1 MSTKKPNYIWTTPSV
16 IHMVIGADHTPTN
29 ELEGTG
35 TLGGT
40 TKTTACYRAGN
51 DVSTDV
57 LDGLGMTVTG
67 RAVTGETFT
76 PDKAGTYI
84 YLWEIDDEG
93 EERRLKTK
101 YIVAK
106 AASE

>member
-16 IHMVIGADHTPTN
+16 IHLVVGADHTPTN

-35 TLGGT
+35 TLGGSLSD
-40 TKTTACYRAGN
+40 CDVYRAGN
-51 DVSTDV
+51 DVSADV
-57 LDGLGMTVTG
+57 LGGSVSITG
-67 RAVTGETFT
+67 RAVTGQTFT

-84 YLWEIDDEG
+84 YLWKVDDEG
-93 EERRLKTK
+93 ENRYLKTK

-106 AASE
+106 PGNE